1 MLYYQRMLFGAH
13 VSIAGGIELSPKR
26 AAGCGSEVFQTFT
39 RSPQGGPAPKLT
51 PDVIEKF
58 KNEMKRW
65 KLAHHYIHTPY
76 YINFASG
83 NNRIR
88 YGSINVVREELERGT
103 LLGSTYVMTHLG
115 SAKDMGI
122 KKAMAITV
130 DGLVKILNDY
140 RGTTELLI
148 EISAGSGEII
158 GDTFEEIA
166 AIIEPTEKKLKRKNV
181 LNVCFDTQ
189 HAFASGYDL
198 RAPKNVKE
206 TLKKFDTT
214 IGLERLKMSH
224 CNDSK
229 VALGSHVDRHENIG
243 QGYLGLNAFK
253 AIIAEPKFKT
263 VNLILETPRDEKGT
277 EIRSEI
283 KMLKSLRNQ

>member
-1 MLYYQRMLFGAH
+1 MLLGAH

-26 AAGCGSEVFQTFT
+26 AADFGCEVFQTFT
-39 RSPQGGPAPKLT
+39 RSPQGGPAPKLA
-51 PDVIEKF
+51 PDIIEKF
-58 KNEMKRW
+58 KSEVGRL
-65 KLAHHYIHTPY
+65 KLVAHYIHTPY
-76 YINFASG
+76 YINFASQ
-83 NNRIR
+83 NNRIK

-122 KKAMAITV
+122 KKGLAITT
-130 DGLVKILNDY
+130 DGLVKVLQDY

-166 AIIEPTEKKLKRKNV
+166 AIIGMTEKKLKRKNV
-181 LNVCFDTQ
+181 LKVCFDTQ
-189 HAFASGYDL
+189 HAFASGYDI
-198 RAPKNVKE
+198 RTPETIKE
-206 TLKKFDTT
+206 TLKKFDNS
-214 IGLERLKMSH
+214 IGLKRLKMSH

-229 VALGSHVDRHENIG
+229 VALGAHVDRHENIG
-243 QGYLGLNAFK
+243 KGKLGLNTFK
-253 AIIAEPKFKT
+253 ALVAEPKLKN

-277 EIRSEI
+277 EIVNEI
-283 KMLKSLRNQ
+283 KLLKKLRG